1 MACLNRGGNAKLPV
15 VVWHLK
21 LVPGRSPSSDT
32 NVPVAHSL
40 RGMNDGRL
48 EL

>member
-1 MACLNRGGNAKLPV
+1 LNRGGNAKLPV
-15 VVWHLK
+15 AVWLLK
-21 LVPGRSPSSDT
+21 LAPGWSPSSDT
-32 NVPVAHSL
+32 NFPVAHSL